1 MKVKLSCLALGLAL
15 STYGAG
21 AFATTTDWGTLG
33 PAGAAA
39 VVLDPPGAIDDIY
52 TFVLAATSDVPAYA
66 IKFLGEDTDI
76 DNATLSLYS
85 GAPGSSSLVGSFMFN
100 EVQPGTTMTFKD
112 LTGGSYFLEVTGTAL
127 LLGGAYDINASAQSP
142 SPPLTVPEPANMM
155 MLLAGLGML
164 GVVAA
169 RRNRA

>member
-1 MKVKLSCLALGLAL
+1 MKLKLTCLAFGLAL

-21 AFATTTDWGTLG
+21 AFASTTDWGTLG

-39 VVLDPPGAIDDIY
+39 VVLDPPGTIDDIY
-52 TFVLAATSDVPAYA
+52 TFVLATESDVPAYA
-66 IKFLGEDTDI
+66 IKFLGEDTNIAD
-76 DNATLSLYS
+76 AMLSLYS
-85 GAPGSSSLVGSFMFN
+85 GAPGSSSLVGSFMFD

-112 LTGGSYFLEVTGTAL
+112 LTGGSYYLEVTGTAE

-155 MLLAGLGML
+155 LLLSGLGML
-164 GVVAA
+164 GLVAA
-169 RRNRA
+169 RRKRR

>member
-1 MKVKLSCLALGLAL
+1 MKLKLTGLALGLAL

-21 AFATTTDWGTLG
+21 ALASTTDWGTLG
-33 PAGAAA
+33 PAGATA

-52 TFVLAATSDVPAYA
+52 TFVLAAASDVPAYA
-66 IKFLGEDTDI
+66 IKFLGEDTNIAD
-76 DNATLSLYS
+76 AKLSLFS
-85 GAPGSSSLVGSFMFN
+85 GAPGSSSLVGSFMFD

-112 LTGGSYFLEVTGTAL
+112 LASGSYYLEVTGTAE

-142 SPPLTVPEPANMM
+142 SPPLTVPEPANIML
-155 MLLAGLGML
+155 LLAGVGML

-169 RRNRA
+169 RRRSA